1 MIYAHLDQEN
11 ESKAFD
17 EMLNRDVISW
27 NIIFGGYVVVG
38 EINTTFELF
47 EKMTNKNVVSWSL
60 MVLGYSKARD
70 MTMERM
76 LFEKL
81 YMFRNPTKMKV

>member
-1 MIYAHLDQEN
+1 MDQEN

-27 NIIFGGYVVVG
+27 NIIFGGYVAVG

-47 EKMTNKNVVSWSL
+47 EKMANKNVLSWSL
-60 MVLGYSKARD
+60 MILGYSNARD

-81 YMFRNPTKMKV
+81 YMFCNPTKLKV